1 MLLYVFMWKP
11 ENSSPHIEDGDAP
24 VDELKLWVAPEIEQ
38 EEGKWISKLDIWD
51 QINLKSHRP
60 GHQNKFDIWIFEAK

>member
-1 MLLYVFMWKP
+1 MLSYVFMWKP

-51 QINLKSHRP
+51 QINLKS
-60 GHQNKFDIWIFEAK
+60 QNKFDIWIFEAK